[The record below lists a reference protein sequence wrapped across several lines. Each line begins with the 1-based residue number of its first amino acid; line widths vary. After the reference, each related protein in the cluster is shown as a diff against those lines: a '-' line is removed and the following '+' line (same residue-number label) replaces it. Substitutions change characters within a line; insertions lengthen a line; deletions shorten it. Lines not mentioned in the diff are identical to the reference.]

1 MARSPFFARL
11 KRDVLLIVAATPR
24 GKLVTYAD
32 VGKHI
37 DAPARHV
44 AYILSQLDHAEAAAH
59 PWHRAIAES
68 AVLKGERCDVLGRSQ
83 RALLE
88 AEGHLISG
96 DGRILDVAQKLVGV
110 DALDHGV
117 AKQTRP
123 PDAPVPAP
131 RRKRQR

>member
-1 MARSPFFARL
+1 MAKSPFFARL
-11 KRDVLLIVAATPR
+11 KRDVLLIVAATPV

-32 VGKHI
+32 VGKHL

-59 PWHRAIAES
+59 PWHRAISES
-68 AVLKGERCDVLGRSQ
+68 AKLDGDRRDILGRSQ

-96 DGRILDVAQKLVGV
+96 DGRIIDVAQNLVEV
-110 DALDHGV
+110 AALNHGLPM
-117 AKQTRP
+117 QTRP
-123 PDAPVPAP
+123 PDAPTPATRRRP
-131 RRKRQR
+131 RR